1 MFQIISTKINGRLI
15 SALTDDF
22 DIKEFRISE
31 YDDKIE
37 LNIGD
42 IIIGRVAN
50 IVKNISSCFVE
61 IFPGI
66 QGYLYFTDKTR
77 FIYANGKTG
86 GKPVIDDLILVQILK
101 EPTKTKSYT
110 LTTEFT
116 FISKYMILKPDMD
129 SVHLS
134 SRYKEEEDYV
144 NIRNRFKEIGEKLL
158 AETGVGVIIRKAAM
172 SLDDEEI
179 KNAFYDLYVNY
190 IDALHR
196 GRHGVK
202 YERVFKEIPPYL
214 SLIRDCHE
222 KTEKIMTDDEET
234 YSEYQSYI
242 RKYFKNDEDKLK
254 FYDDEMIRLAN
265 LYSFNSILEKCLSKK
280 VWMNSGAY
288 IVIEPT
294 EALTVID
301 VNSGKAITGKTASCD
316 TFMKIN
322 LEAAKEIA
330 AQLRLRNISGMIII
344 DFIDI
349 PEKYNEE
356 LMDKMSLLLKDD
368 STNSCV
374 VDMTGL
380 GLMEITRRRSG
391 KPLYEYF
398 K

>member
-1 MFQIISTKINGRLI
+1 
-15 SALTDDF
+15 
-22 DIKEFRISE
+22 
-31 YDDKIE
+31 
-37 LNIGD
+37 
-42 IIIGRVAN
+42 
-50 IVKNISSCFVE
+50 
-61 IFPGI
+61 
-66 QGYLYFTDKTR
+66 
-77 FIYANGKTG
+77 
-86 GKPVIDDLILVQILK
+86 
-101 EPTKTKSYT
+101 
-110 LTTEFT
+110 
-116 FISKYMILKPDMD
+116 
-129 SVHLS
+129 
-134 SRYKEEEDYV
+134 
-144 NIRNRFKEIGEKLL
+144 
-158 AETGVGVIIRKAAM
+158 VGVIIRKAAM

-242 RKYFKNDEDKLK
+242 RKYLKNDEDKLK

-349 PEKYNEE
+349 PEKYNKE